1 MSTQTAAQ
9 SRRTD
14 RFSGIWP
21 PILIAVLFLA
31 AWQIFVVARD
41 IQPYLL
47 PAPSLIVT
55 NFFTDL
61 SLMWAAAFYTGTTA
75 FLGLV
80 FGTVLGLVMAL
91 LASRFIVVNRLVTPL
106 AAGLAAVPIIALTP
120 ILNNMFNI
128 TSRTPRVLV
137 TMIIVLFPM
146 FVNVTRGL
154 LQVKPVQLE
163 LMRSMNAH
171 PRTTLK
177 VLRIPNAIPFFF
189 TGLKVA
195 APLAVIAA
203 LVAEYFGGPQEGLG
217 SRIASAAANTA
228 YGRAW
233 AYVVASIITGLIFY
247 LVVVAAEKWTTPW
260 TGRTQST

>member
-1 MSTQTAAQ
+1 MTKRLSL
-9 SRRTD
+9 SL
-14 RFSGIWP
+14 IWP
-21 PILIAVLFLA
+21 PVLIAVLFLG
-31 AWQIFVVARD
+31 AWQLLVVAND

-47 PAPSLIVT
+47 PAPTLIAE
-55 NFFTDL
+55 NFTSDI
-61 SLMWAAAFYTGTTA
+61 SLMWAAAYYTGTTA

-80 FGTVLGLVMAL
+80 FGTIAALIMSL
-91 LASRFIVVNRLVTPL
+91 LAQRLIVVNRLITPL
-106 AAGLAAVPIIALTP
+106 AAGLATVPIIALTP

-154 LQVKPVQLE
+154 LQVQPVQLE
-163 LMRSMNAH
+163 LMRSLNAK
-171 PRTTLK
+171 PRMTLR

-189 TGLKVA
+189 TGLKIA

-217 SRIASAAANTA
+217 SRIAGAAANTA

-233 AYVVASIITGLIFY
+233 AYVVASIITGLLFY
-247 LVVVAAEKWTTPW
+247 LIVVALEKWTTPW
-260 TGRTQST
+260 TGRSRSA

>member
-1 MSTQTAAQ
+1 
-9 SRRTD
+9 
-14 RFSGIWP
+14 
-21 PILIAVLFLA
+21 
-31 AWQIFVVARD
+31 
-41 IQPYLL
+41 
-47 PAPSLIVT
+47 
-55 NFFTDL
+55 
-61 SLMWAAAFYTGTTA
+61 MWAAAFYTGTTA

-247 LVVVAAEKWTTPW
+247 LVVVAVEKWTTPW